1 MDGIGSR
8 FDILVT
14 HVEKFHGLVK
24 LFGQIDLERGQ
35 LFKKKL
41 FMDIFQRG
49 GGINLLFHCFQIH
62 LFITLLFLSLK
73 LGFQSLF

>member
-35 LFKKKL
+35 LFKRKSYL
-41 FMDIFQRG
+41 WINFREG
-49 GGINLLFHCFQIH
+49 GG
-62 LFITLLFLSLK
+62 
-73 LGFQSLF
+73 GGA